1 MIITMILTVNK
12 NLAYNVK
19 IERNKKLLTQEKL
32 AELADIS
39 AKHIVM
45 IEKGTVSPS
54 LNIVASIAKV
64 LNVSIDAL
72 IADVNL

>member
-1 MIITMILTVNK
+1 MILTVNK